1 MSFRRERKE
10 GEIIGDMVVAF
21 TPPCAIQLALQKN
34 PIGIKFLTLFE
45 ELCRN
50 LANGI
55 SIFILFGRPNINANY
70 VNHGYYDHIF
80 AISILKKFKENERNE
95 IYRIVEENI
104 DRGIKFKFDKQHN
117 AFQKFGKIRKNFNE
131 LLNLNFINYSIT
143 NFTFNSPRL
152 SYYFGRY
159 LLVGSN
165 FDNITN
171 IKLQLYRLFNNNKN
185 ANYGF
190 YIHVGDDIN
199 NTSEYFADCKHIENT
214 KKFIIT
220 NITSQ
225 EGMFS
230 FMIGD
235 NTLIPDI
242 DENGNYYDGLIKEF
256 GEGRIFIDKDPFSSK
271 RGELIPLINYEKP
284 TVMGTIIDQDM
295 GPKIMD
301 PVMETDMGPVMETD
315 MPQVMPQVMEPV
327 MDPYIEVI
335 RNERIGAGKTKRKQR
350 KSKKKKSKS
359 KKSRK

>member
-1 MSFRRERKE
+1 MGFNEGRKE
-10 GEIIGDMVVAF
+10 GQIIGDIIVAV

-55 SIFILFGRPNINANY
+55 SIFILFGRPNINSHN
-70 VNHGYYDHIF
+70 VNRGHYDHIF

-152 SYYFGRY
+152 SPFFGRY
-159 LLVGSN
+159 LLVGAN

-171 IKLQLYRLFNNNKN
+171 IKLQLYRLFNSNEN
-185 ANYGF
+185 ANFGF
-190 YIHVGDDIN
+190 YIHVGDED
-199 NTSEYFADCKHIENT
+199 NTVEYFADCKHIENT

-225 EGMFS
+225 EGLS

-256 GEGRIFIDKDPFSSK
+256 GEGKIFIDKDPFSSK
-271 RGELIPLINYEKP
+271 RGELIPLMNYEKP
-284 TVMGTIIDQDM
+284 TVMGTII
-295 GPKIMD
+295 D

-315 MPQVMPQVMEPV
+315 MGPVMEPL

-335 RNERIGAGKTKRKQR
+335 RDEHNGAGKTKRKQR
-350 KSKKKKSKS
+350 KSNKKKSKS